1 MYIRTYLQIQLLKLY
16 LYTFHVGFFFN
27 RVLQS
32 DHQKVKLYINLF
44 GKVFFE
50 VMSFEERDFL
60 SRINNFAY
68 IYK

>member
-1 MYIRTYLQIQLLKLY
+1 M
-16 LYTFHVGFFFN
+16 VFFFN

-50 VMSFEERDFL
+50 VTIFDERDFL
-60 SRINNFAY
+60 SRINIIFVNKQQNNY
-68 IYK
+68 TDVTWI

>member
-1 MYIRTYLQIQLLKLY
+1 MC
-16 LYTFHVGFFFN
+16 FFFN

-50 VMSFEERDFL
+50 VMIVDEQDFL

>member
-1 MYIRTYLQIQLLKLY
+1 MYIRTYSSNKLLKLY
-16 LYTFHVGFFFN
+16 LYFHVFFFFN

-50 VMSFEERDFL
+50 VMIFDERDFL